1 MLLLMLLSFALTDL
15 QPPLLSNLQQ
25 VMMVMVSMSVLVM
38 LLCDGDGDNIMG
50 NGECGDVDVMV
61 RHGGAAVLD
70 GTIINCK

>member
-1 MLLLMLLSFALTDL
+1 M
-15 QPPLLSNLQQ
+15 
-25 VMMVMVSMSVLVM
+25 LVM